1 MIRRFAN
8 KYFFLDLNT
17 FFVIHLYTILTKI
30 TAFFVHILVQ
40 KIYETNLNQKKY
52 YN

>member
-8 KYFFLDLNT
+8 KYFFLHLNT

-40 KIYETNLNQKKY
+40 KKLRNKFKPKKIL
-52 YN
+52 